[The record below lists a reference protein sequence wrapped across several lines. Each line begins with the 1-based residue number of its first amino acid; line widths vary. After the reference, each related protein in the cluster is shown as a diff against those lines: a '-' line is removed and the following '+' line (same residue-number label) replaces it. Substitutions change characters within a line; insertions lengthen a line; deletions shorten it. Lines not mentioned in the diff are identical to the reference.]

1 MWTTGITAYACDVQ
15 HYSIDRSKFST
26 AVVDRSRS
34 IDSVL
39 NLVVVH
45 TKYLVINT
53 KFSSKY

>member
-53 KFSSKY
+53 KFSR